1 MGLIGWV
8 LRVMMTQSRELSAAS
23 GVTLCHVRSQL
34 PDRLA
39 GCSGP
44 ACKSA
49 QPIAKLLKVGQK
61 LSANQLTGIFRIRPY
76 RTPIRL
82 TYASPPP
89 LAYARYGGFASV
101 RLLGEQKEC
110 WKCWF

>member
-1 MGLIGWV
+1 M
-8 LRVMMTQSRELSAAS
+8 SRAKSGAYCWIVWRAAGSFS
-23 GVTLCHVRSQL
+23 GL

-49 QPIAKLLKVGQK
+49 QPIAELAKVGQK
-61 LSANQLTGIFRIRPY
+61 FSANQLAGIFRIRLY

-101 RLLGEQKEC
+101 RLLGESA
-110 WKCWF
+110 FP